1 MGATCSRSPGGF
13 QVPPDAFLPHYSLA
27 SLGQRAVAGPFLK
40 LVSYDPATGIYR
52 WSVLVVCTK
61 AAEQKLLA
69 ANTGD
74 EARAAL
80 AAGGDG
86 GGTVRASDSGGAP
99 PLTPKLTWGEVRDSD
114 GGGMASLPQSAEG
127 ELLHWWRDWRFWRFR
142 AETTLRDVPQR
153 LTYALN
159 VLPRARFTFHLP
171 ARNAGAWRWAF
182 HSCNGLDSL
191 DNVPKSNGLQP
202 LWQDVLARHAEAPLH
217 VLVGGGDQLYNDSV
231 FNGPLLKGWDRTLT
245 ATETAA
251 KAALPF
257 TAEMKDEVEEYYFAH
272 YVLHFSQP
280 YLGTALAT
288 IPTVHTWDDHD
299 IVDGWGSYPPL
310 IQNAPV
316 MQGLF
321 AAAQLF
327 YLLFQQHTTPLKLSE
342 DGFWAGSSQLHCFG
356 AHTAVMLPDSR
367 YARTTEQVHPPEA
380 YEEMERRLRALPPS
394 VSHLVVV
401 QAIPVLYP
409 KLDVLK
415 ELTKLSKRTTDDDI
429 IAKLMGKT
437 GLIRK
442 IPLRFGQVEVL
453 DDLLDHWDSRQHAAE
468 RDKYVRLMQSLSAE
482 RGFRVSFLSGDVHC
496 AGYGMFHSAPP
507 GRTTDEAVEH
517 LRLPKREDL
526 ARDPKFIPQIISSAI
541 TNVPPPTFVL
551 DALREEAED
560 PHIIMGD
567 TVARMVALR
576 RHAVIGTEDDDYLLV
591 GERNWCLVSEPPP
604 PPPPKDGLTGALLN
618 LIDDG
623 AAESA
628 GALHFMLR
636 CERKL
641 GTGDM
646 HSYTLEVP
654 PLQRS

>member
-27 SLGQRAVAGPFLK
+27 SLGARTVAGPFLK
-40 LVSYDPATGIYR
+40 LQSYDPATGIYR
-52 WSVLVVCTK
+52 WSVLVVCTR

-69 ANTGD
+69 A
-74 EARAAL
+74 APAAA
-80 AAGGDG
+80 AAGGG
-86 GGTVRASDSGGAP
+86 GDAAAGSSGAVRASDSGGAP
-99 PLTPKLTWGEVRDSD
+99 ALTPKLTWGELRASG
-114 GGGMASLPQSAEG
+114 GGGMAALPQSSEG

-142 AETTLRDVPQR
+142 GETTLRDVPQR

-171 ARNAGAWRWAF
+171 SRSCGAWRWAF

-202 LWQDVLARHAEAPLH
+202 LWQDVLAQHAAAPLH

-231 FNGPLLKGWDRTLT
+231 FNGPQLKGWDQTLT
-245 ATETAA
+245 KVETEA

-257 TAEMKDEVEEYYFAH
+257 TPEMKDEVEEYYFAH
-272 YVLHFSQP
+272 YMLHFSQP

-288 IPTVHTWDDHD
+288 IPSVNIWDDHD

-310 IQNAPV
+310 INNAPV

-327 YLLFQQHTTPLKLSE
+327 YLLFQQHTTPLKAAE
-342 DGFWAGSSQLHCFG
+342 DGFWCGSSQLHCFG
-356 AHTAVMLPDSR
+356 PRTAVLLPDSR
-367 YARTTEQVHPPEA
+367 YQRTISQVHPPET
-380 YEEMERRLRALPPS
+380 YVEMERRLRALPAS
-394 VSHLVVV
+394 VSHVVIV

-409 KLDVLK
+409 KLNVLK
-415 ELTKLSKRTTDDDI
+415 ELTKLSKEATDEDTV
-429 IAKLMGKT
+429 AKLMGKT
-437 GLIRK
+437 GILRK
-442 IPLRFGQVEVL
+442 IPMRFGQVEVL

-468 RDKYVRLMQSLSAE
+468 RDRYVRLMQGLSAE

-496 AGYGMFHSAPP
+496 AGYGMFHGAA
-507 GRTTDEAVEH
+507 GRHSDEAVEH
-517 LRLPKREDL
+517 MRLPAREVL
-526 ARDPKFIPQIISSAI
+526 ARDPKFMPQIISSAI
-541 TNVPPPTFVL
+541 TNVPPPAFVL

-560 PHIIMGD
+560 PHLLMGD

-576 RHAVIGTEDDDYLLV
+576 RHAVIGTQDDDFLLV
-591 GERNWCLVSEPPP
+591 GERNWCLVSEPPR
-604 PPPPKDGLTGALLN
+604 PPPKEGITGTLMTLN

-623 AAESA
+623 ADSA
-628 GALHFMLR
+628 GALHFTLR
-636 CERKL
+636 CEKKL

-646 HSYTLEVP
+646 HAYTLEVP
-654 PLQRS
+654 PLQR